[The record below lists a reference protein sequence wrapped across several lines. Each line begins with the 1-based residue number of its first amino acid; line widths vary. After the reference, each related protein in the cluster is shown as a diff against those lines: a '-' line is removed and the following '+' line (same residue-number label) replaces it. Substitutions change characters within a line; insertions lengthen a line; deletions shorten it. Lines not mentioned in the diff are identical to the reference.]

1 MTKNCRFETPCGMCE
16 LFERPCKEV
25 CDKKNEVKPKMSP
38 MDLVEI
44 KQLTMGWENGSK

>member
-1 MTKNCRFETPCGMCE
+1 MYISGEKLHHIPSNKKCIF
-16 LFERPCKEV
+16 KEY
-25 CDKKNEVKPKMSP
+25 EVKPKMSP